1 MNDPITFEVSH
12 DQPLHPDPT
21 VAARMYEYRLAT
33 LEECPSGGKIYADPY
48 APRVRILA
56 HNSNYNCHR

>member
-1 MNDPITFEVSH
+1 M
-12 DQPLHPDPT
+12 PDK
-21 VAARMYEYRLAT
+21 RMHFTRE
-33 LEECPSGGKIYADPY
+33 PY